1 MMAVYGMA
9 DPANITWSLL
19 SWCSGRVAHHMRSVF
34 VGFNL
39 TFRSQPL
46 CGIL

>member
-19 SWCSGRVAHHMRSVF
+19 SCMVLRACRTPHEVCLRWIQLNV
-34 VGFNL
+34 
-39 TFRSQPL
+39 
-46 CGIL
+46 